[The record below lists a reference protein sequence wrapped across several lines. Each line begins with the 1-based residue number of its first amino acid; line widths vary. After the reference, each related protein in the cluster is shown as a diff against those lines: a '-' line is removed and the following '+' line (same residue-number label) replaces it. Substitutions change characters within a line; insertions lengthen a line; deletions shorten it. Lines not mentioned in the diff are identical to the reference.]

1 MNKVNIAALAGVEFW
16 STSGVRASVRHVDD
30 LITFSIDFLLNRTNV
45 YGFYKL
51 RPNVACWL
59 IHNGANIRR
68 SFYGFNPQCSANV
81 SKVQLTPIHNEGA
94 SLQQNQRPKQ
104 DHCDDPLNHI
114 LYFHTR
120 CELSSGYSA
129 DSPDINAGLHEA
141 LEFTGDNGNQVP
153 TPFKSVTTDPLRAF
167 NYALRLQDE
176 EKDGIEIVIIDAWFL
191 SPYNVIPCNT
201 LRRLVGE
208 EENNLFNTELLVYR
222 SIPGDTIIARI
233 QWPTICNS
241 LGKILPP
248 ISDSSRLQNGMHSL
262 GDLRLSLQGLELE
275 ISNLIK
281 ILLDDFHLFQSS
293 LVTKQIAMMILG
305 WTQGYSRVDDY
316 PRLQALLKLGARKD
330 AIHEIDYRLY
340 IRSLRERQR
349 FYLHLMPDGTESLD
363 VMERKITIYTK
374 VSALAY
380 EDWLVERLNLE
391 KFSFQ
396 QASEPGPKAGDLIP
410 SLRSIGINAKST
422 RIQ

>member
-1 MNKVNIAALAGVEFW
+1 MGSALDTLFTHLTLNDSANVPKVQL
-16 STSGVRASVRHVDD
+16 S
-30 LITFSIDFLLNRTNV
+30 
-45 YGFYKL
+45 
-51 RPNVACWL
+51 P
-59 IHNGANIRR
+59 IHNG
-68 SFYGFNPQCSANV
+68 
-81 SKVQLTPIHNEGA
+81 GA
-94 SLQQNQRPKQ
+94 SLQQNQRPKR

-120 CELSSGYSA
+120 CESSSGYSA
-129 DSPDINAGLHEA
+129 DSPDINAGLHEVI
-141 LEFTGDNGNQVP
+141 EFTKDNVKEWGNQVP

-191 SPYNVIPCNT
+191 SSYNVIPCNT

-208 EENNLFNTELLVYR
+208 QENNLFNTELLVYR

-241 LGKILPP
+241 LGKVLPP

-293 LVTKQIAMMILG
+293 LATKQIAMMILG

-349 FYLHLMPDGTESLD
+349 VYLHLMPDGTESLD
-363 VMERKITIYTK
+363 VMERKITRYRK

-396 QASEPGPKAGDLIP
+396 QASEQGPKAGDLIP
-410 SLRSIGINAKST
+410 SLRSIGIDAKPT
-422 RIQ
+422 QIQRFC